1 MTIGWY
7 KRIDFHLK
15 VMLIAA
21 GIILT
26 ANINYASA
34 QSSKYDGVY
43 AGVQTLTDKPSDLN
57 YSQCLHGP
65 FKRKLIVKDGT
76 VTYTYNPTSQAQVT
90 GTVSA
95 DGDVTASESNATGGV
110 NLSARIQ
117 GDELTGEV
125 WSVYC
130 TYSLQLKRMP

>member
-1 MTIGWY
+1 MAFGLY
-7 KRIDFHLK
+7 ERIDFHC
-15 VMLIAA
+15 VIMLITA
-21 GIILT
+21 GLISMT
-26 ANINYASA
+26 DVNYASA
-34 QSSKYDGVY
+34 QSSKFDGVY
-43 AGVQTLTDKPSDLN
+43 TGVQTLTDKPSDLN
-57 YSQCLHGP
+57 YSHCLRGP
-65 FKRKLIVKDGT
+65 FKRKLIVKDGA

-95 DGDVTASESNATGGV
+95 DGDVIASESNATGGV